1 MTPIVSPR
9 MRFQDVVGHRQLTSL
24 LARAV
29 DRGSVPATLL
39 FAGPSGVGK
48 WLVAR
53 ALAAAVNCQVPVD
66 GDACGTCRSCD
77 RIARDVH
84 VDVLPLVA
92 DDGGA
97 IKIDPVR
104 DVLEKCGYRPFEG
117 RRRVVMIRDADALSE
132 GAQNALLKSLEEPP
146 PATLFVMTSAAPDA
160 LLRTVRSR
168 TMRLTFGRLP
178 AAEIEA
184 VLVRDH
190 EVTPVDARRLAML
203 ADGSLGAALALGS
216 AELVETRDAAATLL
230 RAASA
235 PDLGGRLAIAKA
247 VVGDRK
253 ERTRREVQGVLRMA
267 AALVRDVAVVHAGSD
282 PRLLA
287 NGDVA
292 DVVQR
297 LARVLPP
304 PAARKAFTT
313 LDQGLAALDRNA
325 GIKLVVE
332 WVAAEL

>member
-1 MTPIVSPR
+1 
-9 MRFQDVVGHRQLTSL
+9 MRFQDVVGHRHLTSL

-29 DRGSVPATLL
+29 ERGSAPATLL
-39 FAGPSGVGK
+39 FAGPPGVGK

-53 ALAAAVNCQVPVD
+53 ALAAAVNCQAPSG
-66 GDACGTCRSCD
+66 GDACGACRSCD
-77 RIARDVH
+77 RITRDVH
-84 VDVLPLVA
+84 VDVRLLVP

-104 DVLEKCGYRPFEG
+104 EVLETCGFRPFEG
-117 RRRVVMIRDADALSE
+117 RRRVVLIRDADALSE

-146 PATLFVMTSAAPDA
+146 PATMFVMTSAAPDA

-168 TMRLTFGRLP
+168 TMRLTFGRLT
-178 AAEIEA
+178 AADIEA

-190 EVTPVDARRLAML
+190 QTAPADARRLAML
-203 ADGSLGAALALGS
+203 ADGSLGGALALGS
-216 AELVETRDAAATLL
+216 AELVDTREAATTLL

-253 ERTRREVQGVLRMA
+253 ERTRLEMQGVLRMA
-267 AALVRDVAVVHAGSD
+267 AALVRDVSVVHAGSD
-282 PRLLA
+282 PQLLA

-297 LARVLPP
+297 LARALPP
-304 PAARKAFTT
+304 PAARKAFST
-313 LDQGLAALDRNA
+313 LDRGMAALDRNA

>member
-1 MTPIVSPR
+1 
-9 MRFQDVVGHRQLTSL
+9 MRFQDIVGHRHLTTL

-29 DRGSVPATLL
+29 GRESVPATLL
-39 FAGPSGVGK
+39 FAGPAGVGK

-53 ALAAAVNCQVPVD
+53 ALAAAVNCQSPAG
-66 GDACGTCRSCD
+66 GDACGACRACD

-84 VDVLPLVA
+84 VDVLILAP
-92 DDGGA
+92 DDSGA

-104 DVLEKCGYRPFEG
+104 EALAKCGFRPFEG
-117 RRRVVMIRDADALSE
+117 RRRVVLIRDADALSE

-178 AAEIEA
+178 ADDIEA

-190 EVTPVDARRLAML
+190 EITPAEARRLAML

-216 AELVETRDAAATLL
+216 AALGETRDAAAALL
-230 RAASA
+230 RAAAA
-235 PDLGGRLAIAKA
+235 PDLGARLAIAKS
-247 VVGDRK
+247 VVGERK
-253 ERTRREVQGVLRMA
+253 EERTRLEVQGVLRMA
-267 AALVRDVAVVHAGSD
+267 AALVRDVSVVHAGSD

-287 NGDVA
+287 NGDAA

-297 LARVLPP
+297 LARAMPP
-304 PAARKAFTT
+304 PAARKAFAT
-313 LDQGLAALDRNA
+313 LDQGLSALERNA